1 MVAHTLSPKRI
12 WLIMSGVMLSLL
24 LAALDNTIVGT
35 AMPKIIHDLHG
46 MAHYAW
52 PFTSYMLFSTSIIP
66 ISGKLADLYGRKRID
81 LIGLVVFLSA
91 SALCGLSSS
100 MTQLIVFR
108 GLQGIGGG
116 TLVSSAFIIVG
127 EIFPPRQRGKY
138 MGLVSAM
145 FGVASILGPTVG
157 GLITDSLSWRYVFY
171 VNLPFGF
178 IAFFVL
184 LAVLPPLKNYEG
196 KRRLDPWGIVTF
208 LLAVFPLLI
217 GFSEGGKE
225 YPWTSPQIVGTFI
238 FSAIMFASFIYLQT
252 RSQEP
257 LLSLALFK
265 SGIFSVSAIGSFLGS
280 AGMFGAV
287 IFIPLFAQSVLGTSA
302 TKSGFLTAPMMLGL
316 VSATTL
322 GGFLVSRFNR
332 YRPFGLTGFFLA
344 FLGMAAL
351 ASMGSHVSYGVMA
364 ASLFFAGA
372 GIGVSMPIFTMASQ
386 NTFPARQLGVVTSA
400 LQFFRNMG
408 GTVSSA
414 ILGSVMLS
422 SMNMKLKAIPMSS
435 LSPQLRTFFRDPKL
449 LGDHEAM
456 EKVRN
461 SLSHASASSFDALIA
476 LAKGALAAS
485 IQHVFIICACILFA
499 GFILTMF
506 LNERRAQR
514 AAEGYHEP
522 SARAPKHQAEK
533 GAYAETREPVA
544 IA

>member
-1 MVAHTLSPKRI
+1 
-12 WLIMSGVMLSLL
+12 
-24 LAALDNTIVGT
+24 
-35 AMPKIIHDLHG
+35 
-46 MAHYAW
+46 
-52 PFTSYMLFSTSIIP
+52 
-66 ISGKLADLYGRKRID
+66 
-81 LIGLVVFLSA
+81 
-91 SALCGLSSS
+91 
-100 MTQLIVFR
+100 
-108 GLQGIGGG
+108 
-116 TLVSSAFIIVG
+116 
-127 EIFPPRQRGKY
+127 
-138 MGLVSAM
+138 
-145 FGVASILGPTVG
+145 
-157 GLITDSLSWRYVFY
+157 
-171 VNLPFGF
+171 
-178 IAFFVL
+178 
-184 LAVLPPLKNYEG
+184 
-196 KRRLDPWGIVTF
+196 
-208 LLAVFPLLI
+208 
-217 GFSEGGKE
+217 
-225 YPWTSPQIVGTFI
+225 
-238 FSAIMFASFIYLQT
+238 
-252 RSQEP
+252 
-257 LLSLALFK
+257 LSLALFK

>member
-1 MVAHTLSPKRI
+1 MIAHTLSPKRI

-52 PFTSYMLFSTSIIP
+52 PFTSYMLFSTSVIP

-81 LIGLVVFLSA
+81 LIGLVIFLSA

-138 MGLVSAM
+138 TGLVSAM
-145 FGVASILGPTVG
+145 FGVASVLGPTVG
-157 GLITDSLSWRYVFY
+157 GMITDSLSWRYVFY

-184 LAVLPPLKNYEG
+184 LAVLPSLRHHEG
-196 KRRLDPWGIVTF
+196 KRRLDPWGIATF

-225 YPWTSPQIVGTFI
+225 YPWRSPQIVGTFV
-238 FSAIMFASFIYLQT
+238 FSAMMFASFIYVQT
-252 RSQEP
+252 VSPEP
-257 LLSLALFK
+257 LLSLALFR

-332 YRPFGLTGFFLA
+332 YRPFALTGFFLA

-351 ASMGSHVSYGVMA
+351 ASIGSHVSYGVIA
-364 ASLFFAGA
+364 VSLFFAGA

-386 NTFPARQLGVVTSA
+386 NAFPMRQLGVVTSA

-422 SMNMKLKAIPMSS
+422 SMNVKLKAIPLGS
-435 LSPQLRTFFRDPKL
+435 LSPQLRTLFGDPKF

-456 EKVRN
+456 ERVRN
-461 SLSHASASSFDALIA
+461 SLSHTSASSFDGLIA
-476 LAKGALAAS
+476 LAKNALASS
-485 IQHVFIICACILFA
+485 IHDVFVVCVCILFA
-499 GFILTMF
+499 GFVLTVF

-514 AAEGYHEP
+514 AVEEH
-522 SARAPKHQAEK
+522 
-533 GAYAETREPVA
+533 REPVVRA
-544 IA
+544 PNLHAEEGLMLKQESPSR